1 MTLVDTSS
9 WIHQLRERGNSTVRQ
24 RVETLLQSGQALW
37 CPIVRL
43 ELWAGVRGAA
53 ERKVLLHY
61 EQVIPELEITP
72 EIWDAACELAGR
84 CRQTGNTIPSSD
96 LLIAACARH
105 NGLSVE
111 SADAHFAV
119 LMKL

>member
-1 MTLVDTSS
+1 MTLIDTSS
-9 WIHQLRERGNSTVRQ
+9 WVHQLRERGDAAIRL
-24 RVETLLQSGQALW
+24 RVEALLRSGNALW

-43 ELWAGVRGAA
+43 ELWAGVRGMA
-53 ERKVLLHY
+53 ERKVLQHY
-61 EQVIPELEITP
+61 EQVIPELQITP
-72 EIWDAACELAGR
+72 DIWDAACDLAGL
-84 CRQTGNTIPSSD
+84 CRQSGHTMPSSD

-105 NGLSVE
+105 HGVEIE